1 VRLVF
6 SQRSEPSSRLS
17 RSIRFDLVK
26 GPFTF
31 DDSFIVSPF
40 KDAFQY
46 LQGVP
51 YTTASRVLEI
61 LNNAPDTKKRGL
73 LSSDNEFATFPR
85 DSCVDPLIANIA
97 SHGPLQSRSNNGIIR
112 RQTSKL
118 TPGYVTTDDFGVGT
132 GDDTTHSK
140 IPNYPQPQYVQ
151 ANASFPTD
159 KSVPASVDL
168 IFLDYIAKDVLSALK
183 SIGASYTTADVSYYL
198 PRTFTTNSYLPAYAK
213 IAWQANIMNCPA
225 GVGVGAAK

>member
-1 VRLVF
+1 
-6 SQRSEPSSRLS
+6 
-17 RSIRFDLVK
+17 VK

-132 GDDTTHSK
+132 GDDTIHSK

-151 ANASFPTD
+151 AN
-159 KSVPASVDL
+159 

-183 SIGASYTTADVSYYL
+183 SVGASYTTADVSYYL

-213 IAWQANIMNCPA
+213 IAWQANITHCPA